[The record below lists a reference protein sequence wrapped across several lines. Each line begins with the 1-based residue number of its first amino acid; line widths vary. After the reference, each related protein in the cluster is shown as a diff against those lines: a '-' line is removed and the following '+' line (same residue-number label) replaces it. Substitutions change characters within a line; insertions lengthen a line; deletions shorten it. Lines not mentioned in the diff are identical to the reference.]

1 MNYAGLAV
9 LLLCLPLNILV
20 WWAMDRYQKKQMQ
33 HKDVRVNTINEILNG
48 IKAG

>member
-1 MNYAGLAV
+1 
-9 LLLCLPLNILV
+9 
-20 WWAMDRYQKKQMQ
+20 MDHLQKKQMQ